1 MITRARAVA
10 TGLAA
15 ILLLVLLVIGLPVVL
30 LRFGGSPFPAR
41 AAGWHA
47 LSAALSRAETGT
59 LLLAIV
65 RDCSWAAWL
74 LFTACVS
81 AEAQAAI
88 RGRGS
93 PRLRLGGLQGGA
105 AHLVALAALAFVTPS
120 AITLSASVTAAPG
133 QSLSSQPLPGRPL
146 PGLLAVTGTAASP
159 EADATYL
166 TAPPA
171 DRDISGGGPASAAN
185 ADARVLDFESAQAQ
199 SSRIV
204 TVRPGDCLWLIAQ
217 RYLGAGDRYPEI
229 AQLNYGRDMGRGQI
243 FTNPSL
249 IEPGWRLFLP
259 GSGSV
264 TSASGPGQSAGS
276 DHLGHA
282 TADPRF
288 QRRHPPAREDA
299 AAGHH
304 SQAGNEA
311 ATDPAPARTAAR
323 GGEPAS
329 RESAEPRS
337 AESPATGHGES
348 AGADVPAAGDA
359 GHRTPVGQTPGSA
372 GPAGNVLPDTAI
384 FMSGVLAGAVL
395 TSLARLRRRQR
406 QQRRRGRR
414 IALPADPDVLAAEQ
428 HLRAAASSE
437 PVTSLR
443 DALACLEAGLRAS
456 DYPPPDIVG
465 LHVTPDALEV
475 LLAAPAA
482 EAPPLP
488 YTITPGRQ
496 GMCWQLAL
504 PAATAEPGVPADGNG
519 LISDDGTGPDS
530 GSVAGRGTVPDGGI
544 LPAGSS
550 VRPDSTVWPGSSVSP
565 GRTAGLDCHLLPGL
579 ITAGTTGDGYL
590 LLDLESLQVTACDGP
605 AELVDDV
612 IATVATEL
620 ATGQWSG
627 WYDLILVG
635 CDELEVLGRA
645 EHCATVA
652 DALVILE
659 ARHAVVAPRLAE
671 RAPEDARELRLAEP
685 DNEDWGLTL
694 LVSRTELSPVEL
706 QRLLEL
712 AEDGAGLGAMIAGDG
727 EAADGQM
734 APAVLQLAPDT
745 EPAGGIVA
753 NVVPFQI
760 TVRPRTLSSGDYDA
774 IATLFA
780 AADDLEDVSPEAEP
794 YAVYGAPPWIP
805 QASGLEPG
813 FTDVGCWEEAGS
825 APDQEDGDDSLLH
838 RAEAGVPS
846 RMASSEHLRIRILG
860 PFVITGA
867 AAALQPKQ
875 AELVL
880 ALALAAPAGLSNSAL
895 CSILGADPDH
905 PKPGDTVRQII
916 TRTRRRLGLATDG
929 QEYIIHVG
937 NGQYL
942 LHSDATLDW
951 TEFRSLVATG
961 RADEL
966 RAAVSLIG
974 GQPFTGGYFWWIDI
988 PLIETVR
995 AELVDAAEALA
1006 EFELASG
1013 APRAAARAARAGLL
1027 AESSAEQLWRAVM
1040 RAEHAAGNLAGV
1052 TEAWRRCLDAIEDIA
1067 PGGEPH
1073 PHTAALYRQLTMT
1086 AQQHVPVGPRA
1097 AGAVSLRNG

>member
-1 MITRARAVA
+1 MITRARALA
-10 TGLAA
+10 IGLAA
-15 ILLLVLLVIGLPVVL
+15 ILLLALLVVGLPLVL
-30 LRFGGSPFPAR
+30 LRFGGSPFPAH
-41 AAGWHA
+41 AAGWHG
-47 LSAALSRAETGT
+47 LSAVLSRTETGS
-59 LLLAIV
+59 LLLAVI
-65 RDCSWAAWL
+65 RDCSWVAWL
-74 LFTACVS
+74 LFTACVF
-81 AEAQAAI
+81 AEAQAAV

-105 AHLVALAALAFVTPS
+105 AHLVALAALTFATPS
-120 AITLSASVTAAPG
+120 AITLSASVTSAP
-133 QSLSSQPLPGRPL
+133 SLSFPGQPLPGRPMPVL
-146 PGLLAVTGTAASP
+146 PAVTRAATTP
-159 EADATYL
+159 DADAAYL
-166 TAPPA
+166 PAPPA
-171 DRDISGGGPASAAN
+171 GRDISGGTSAPTARAN
-185 ADARVLDFESAQAQ
+185 PSGSAHVLDFESAPAQ

-204 TVRPGDCLWLIAQ
+204 TVQPGDCLWLIAA

-229 AQLNYGRDMGRGQI
+229 AQLNYGHDMGDGQV

-259 GSGSV
+259 GSGGA
-264 TSASGPGQSAGS
+264 TSAADPSQSAGS

-282 TADPRF
+282 TTDPRF
-288 QRRHPPAREDA
+288 QRRHRPARRDA
-299 AAGHH
+299 AKGHH
-304 SQAGNEA
+304 SQARNEA
-311 ATDPAPARTAAR
+311 ATDPAPA
-323 GGEPAS
+323 PP
-329 RESAEPRS
+329 ESAEPSSR
-337 AESPATGHGES
+337 ESPATGHGDS
-348 AGADVPAAGDA
+348 AGASVPSVGEAGY
-359 GHRTPVGQTPGSA
+359 RTPASTTPPSDA
-372 GPAGNVLPDTAI
+372 LPEAAFFT
-384 FMSGVLAGAVL
+384 SGVLAGAVL

-414 IALPADPDVLAAEQ
+414 IALPADPDVLTAEQ
-428 HLRAAASSE
+428 RLRAAAPPE

-465 LHVTPDALEV
+465 LHATPDVLEV

-482 EAPPLP
+482 EAPPP
-488 YTITPGRQ
+488 PFTITPGRQ

-504 PAATAEPGVPADGNG
+504 PAAPSAAV
-519 LISDDGTGPDS
+519 S
-530 GSVAGRGTVPDGGI
+530 DGGAV
-544 LPAGSS
+544 L
-550 VRPDSTVWPGSSVSP
+550 PGSSVLP
-565 GRTAGLDCHLLPGL
+565 GGTAGLDCHLLPGL

-590 LLDLESLQVTACDGP
+590 LLDLESLQVTGCDGP
-605 AELVDDV
+605 AELVDEV

-620 ATGQWSG
+620 TTGQWSG

-652 DALVILE
+652 DALAMLE
-659 ARHAVVAPRLAE
+659 ARRAVVGPRLAE

-694 LVSRTELSPVEL
+694 LVSRTELSAAEL
-706 QRLLEL
+706 QRLLAL
-712 AEDGAGLGAMIAGDG
+712 AEDGTGLGALIAGDA
-727 EAADGQM
+727 EAADGRM
-734 APAVLQLAPDT
+734 APAVLQLAPDI
-745 EPAGGIVA
+745 EQAGGIVA

-780 AADDLEDVSPEAEP
+780 VADDLEDVSPEAEP

-805 QASGLEPG
+805 QASGLEPA
-813 FTDVGCWEEAGS
+813 FADVGWEEPEAEPGSPEAGE
-825 APDQEDGDDSLLH
+825 AAANEGDDDSVLH
-838 RAEAGVPS
+838 HADAGRQSGILPG
-846 RMASSEHLRIRILG
+846 EHLRISILG

-880 ALALAAPAGLSNSAL
+880 ALALAVPAGLANSAL

-916 TRTRRRLGLATDG
+916 TRTRRRLALASDG
-929 QEYIIHVG
+929 QEYIVHAG

-942 LHSDATLDW
+942 LHPDATLDW

-995 AELVDAAEALA
+995 AELVDAAETLA

-1073 PHTAALYRQLTMT
+1073 PGTTALYRQLTM
-1086 AQQHVPVGPRA
+1086 AAPQHVPVR
-1097 AGAVSLRNG
+1097 